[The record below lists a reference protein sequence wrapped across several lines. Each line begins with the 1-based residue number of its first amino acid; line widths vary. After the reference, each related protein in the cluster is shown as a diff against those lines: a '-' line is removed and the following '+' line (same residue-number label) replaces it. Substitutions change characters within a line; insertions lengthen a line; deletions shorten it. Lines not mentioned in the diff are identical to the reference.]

1 MKDKKVTEILDEF
14 YEDVGREPTAQAS
27 EDTFAQW
34 QSDEEFDETG
44 TTDGV
49 YLGDGIY
56 KN

>member
-14 YEDVGREPTAQAS
+14 YEDVGRGPTAQAS